1 MILYS
6 PVRCKPNAIIISGM
20 KAAGRY
26 DSGERQAGK
35 FAATVKFR
43 AVEELSEPGP
53 VYGVRII
60 KND

>member
-1 MILYS
+1 MQAERDHNFRDEGGR
-6 PVRCKPNAIIISGM
+6 PVRF
-20 KAAGRY
+20 R
-26 DSGERQAGK
+26 ERQAGK